1 MRRLVYYVAT
11 SLDGRIAGPDDD
23 VTIFPFDD
31 DYGRELAADW
41 SDALPTPVLG
51 AYGIEPSRTR
61 WDAVVMGRRTF
72 QPAIDAGLGN
82 PYAHLDTYVVST
94 TLRPA
99 DFPDVTIVDG
109 DPVDLLAEL
118 RRRPGGDIWLCGGGR
133 LAAALAPQIDRL
145 VLKVNPVVAV
155 AGTALFD
162 GDEHAVGLSRWTLVE
177 HRVYDLGVVML
188 TYDRSP
194 DSADSGGPANSS
206 G

>member
-11 SLDGRIAGPDDD
+11 SLDGRIAGPDD

-41 SDALPTPVLG
+41 SDALPTSVLR
-51 AYGIEPSRTR
+51 AYGIESSRTR
-61 WDAVVMGRRTF
+61 WDAVV
-72 QPAIDAGLGN
+72 
-82 PYAHLDTYVVST
+82 
-94 TLRPA
+94 
-99 DFPDVTIVDG
+99 
-109 DPVDLLAEL
+109 
-118 RRRPGGDIWLCGGGR
+118 GGR

-145 VLKVNPVVAV
+145 VLKVNPVVAG

-162 GDEHAVGLSRWTLVE
+162 GHEHAVGQSRWTLVE

-188 TYDRSP
+188 TYDRS
-194 DSADSGGPANSS
+194 SDSGAPANSS